1 MPVRL
6 GFLRTRVGRR
16 FLTGNLLAALVPLIA
31 VCGLSIYYLRSALLE
46 QSQARVTRLSK
57 SLTLSTLATLT
68 DARRE
73 LRNQPFAPGNVASS
87 SSTFLDVKERDA
99 SDGVDLLVADGGIR
113 RPFTEDE
120 LARLQARQVVLFAS
134 TNVEDA
140 AVWLAY
146 SIGGWS
152 AGRRPLV
159 WVRLNPEQLW
169 SGLDETIGGED
180 ASYCVFETRSFSV
193 LHCSVDMPSSARS
206 TARAVATSAATSHN
220 DGSRE
225 GFFVSS
231 RDVYLR
237 HEFGAPEWQ
246 VVALQLSDLAMR
258 PLHSFE
264 RLSILLMLAIAIL
277 IFVVSHAQIRRTTE
291 PLARLQEGTRR
302 LQQGD
307 FTRPV
312 IVTSDDEYAE
322 VAESFNG
329 MSRTLDRQ
337 LALLRNI
344 DAVDHAAMTS
354 RETRAVIDEALGRFC
369 SSQSCSRVTIAVVS
383 QSPRTLDV
391 TTIDPLTPVSRT
403 FQRPLAIDDERELLD
418 NPRQLFLAG
427 ASRRRGYL
435 PSSETSRSE
444 DAVLVLP
451 LVHDGG
457 LIGLIALGCPDATT
471 DHSSEVTE
479 SRRLADRVALALSH
493 VRLMDE
499 LHALSVG
506 TLTAF
511 ARAIDANSPWTA
523 GHSERV
529 TRAALALGHQLSLSA
544 EEMQTLERGGLL
556 HDIGKIA
563 VPASVLD
570 KPGKL
575 DAQELQVMQRHPAVG
590 YEILTPIPAFAAAL
604 PVVRSHHERLDGTG
618 YPDGLRGDE
627 IPWLARILA
636 VADVFDALV
645 SDRPYRAGLTLDK
658 ACDII
663 RDSAGHHL
671 DPRVVRTF
679 LELVRTGRIRVEHAS
694 SESSQL
700 AAEFARA
707 RDTHATVA

>member
-1 MPVRL
+1 MLVRL

-16 FLTGNLLAALVPLIA
+16 FLTGNLLSALLPLIGISA
-31 VCGLSIYYLRSALLE
+31 LSVFYLRSAVLD

-57 SLTLSTLATLT
+57 SLTLSTLATLA

-73 LRNQPFAPGNVASS
+73 LRNQRFSPGNVETT
-87 SSTFLDVKERDA
+87 SSTFVDVKERDA
-99 SDGVDLLVADGGIR
+99 SDGVDLVLADSGIR

-120 LARLQARQVVLFAS
+120 LARLQAGQVVLVAS
-134 TNVEDA
+134 ANPENA

-146 SIGGWS
+146 ALRNWS
-152 AGRRPLV
+152 EAHRPLV

-180 ASYCVFETRSFSV
+180 ASYCVFETRSFAE
-193 LHCSVDMPSSARS
+193 LHCSAGMPTDART
-206 TARAVATSAATSHN
+206 TARTAATSAASTRS
-220 DGSRE
+220 DATRD
-225 GFFVSS
+225 GFFVST

-237 HEFGAPEWQ
+237 HEFGAPEWE
-246 VVALQLSDLAMR
+246 VVVLQLSDLAMR

-264 RLSILLMLAIAIL
+264 RISILMMLAIAIL
-277 IFVVSHAQIRRTTE
+277 IFAVSHAQIRRSTE

-312 IVTSDDEYAE
+312 LVSSNDEYSE

-329 MSRTLDRQ
+329 MARTLDRQ
-337 LALLRNI
+337 FVLLRDI
-344 DAVDHAAMTS
+344 DAIDHAAMTG
-354 RETRAVIDEALGRFC
+354 RGNRAVVEEALGRFC
-369 SSQSCSRVTIAVVS
+369 SSQRCSRVTVAVM
-383 QSPRTLDV
+383 SPTLRTLDV
-391 TTIDPLTPVSRT
+391 TTIDPRTPVSRT
-403 FQRPLAIDDERELLD
+403 FQRVLSTDDERELLE
-418 NPRQLFLAG
+418 NPRQLFIAG
-427 ASRRRGYL
+427 PSLRRDYL
-435 PSSETSRSE
+435 PSSETSRPE

-451 LVHDGG
+451 LVHEDNLLGFV
-457 LIGLIALGCPDATT
+457 ALGCPNALAN
-471 DHSSEVTE
+471 HAQEAQE
-479 SRRLADRVALALSH
+479 ARRLADRVALALSH
-493 VRLMDE
+493 VRLLDE

-529 TRAALALGHQLSLSA
+529 TRVALTLGHQLSLSA
-544 EEMQTLERGGLL
+544 DDLQTLERGGLL

-563 VPASVLD
+563 VPASVLE

-575 DAQELQVMQRHPAVG
+575 DAHEMQVMQRHPAVG
-590 YEILTPIPAFAAAL
+590 FEILTPIPAFAAAL
-604 PVVRSHHERLDGTG
+604 PVVRSHHEHLDGSG
-618 YPDGLRGDE
+618 YPDGLRGDA

-645 SDRPYRAGLTLDK
+645 SDRPYRSGLPLDK
-658 ACDII
+658 ACEII
-663 RDSAGHHL
+663 RDSAGDHL

-679 LELVRTGRIRVEHAS
+679 LELVRTGRIRLEQAS
-694 SESSQL
+694 SESSRL

-707 RDTHATVA
+707 RDAHAIVA